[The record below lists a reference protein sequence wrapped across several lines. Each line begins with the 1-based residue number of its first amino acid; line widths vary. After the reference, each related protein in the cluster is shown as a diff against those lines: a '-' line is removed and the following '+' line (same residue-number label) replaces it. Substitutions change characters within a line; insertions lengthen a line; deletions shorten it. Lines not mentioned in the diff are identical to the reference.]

1 VAQLYG
7 LMVEAVRGA
16 EVLRYVATAGVLAHY
31 VGDACRPLHASEVL
45 AGVNTALADHPPGPP
60 KVTGSDEAAD
70 AAVAL
75 MQRTIDAIPPADIVA
90 VFTVDPGPG
99 RTDQLWNTFGA
110 ATISRL
116 AAGAKT
122 VAMLWNAACER
133 AAVKRSTPPRSSRCR
148 SPRCKS
154 STPQPISR
162 PACGS
167 RTGTPCRGPDRPI
180 AAGHRWV
187 RLPPTVSTC
196 RWIHPLVP
204 RHVHRE
210 QFCPPATAS
219 CRAGR
224 TGDARQFQVVA

>member
-99 RTDQLWNTFGA
+99 TNRPVVEHLW
-110 ATISRL
+110 
-116 AAGAKT
+116 
-122 VAMLWNAACER
+122 
-133 AAVKRSTPPRSSRCR
+133 RSHH
-148 SPRCKS
+148 
-154 STPQPISR
+154 QPAR
-162 PACGS
+162 
-167 RTGTPCRGPDRPI
+167 RRGEN
-180 AAGHRWV
+180 G
-187 RLPPTVSTC
+187 
-196 RWIHPLVP
+196 
-204 RHVHRE
+204 
-210 QFCPPATAS
+210 
-219 CRAGR
+219 
-224 TGDARQFQVVA
+224 GDAVECGLREGGGETIDTTAIKPLSKPALQKLDTSTDFAPSVWLKDWDTLPRP